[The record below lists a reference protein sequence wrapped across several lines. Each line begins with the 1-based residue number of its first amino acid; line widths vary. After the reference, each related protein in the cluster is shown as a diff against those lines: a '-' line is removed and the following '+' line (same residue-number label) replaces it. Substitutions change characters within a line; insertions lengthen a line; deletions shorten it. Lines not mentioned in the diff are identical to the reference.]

1 MVVKYLNCRVA
12 PLKIILMS
20 FVVLDSDAAVPKNL
34 DKRYL
39 SEDKKTVKA
48 EDRTIHCHKIRV
60 R

>member
-1 MVVKYLNCRVA
+1 
-12 PLKIILMS
+12 MS

-48 EDRTIHCHKIRV
+48 EDRTIHCHKIRAGK
-60 R
+60 RRDLSYRKKLLRPG